1 MANAA
6 IMIEAWLREGDT
18 GQGAS
23 MTIGDIVVAVQPEGG
38 LPAPSLTRSVA
49 ST

>member
-18 GQGAS
+18 GHGDS
-23 MTIGDIVVAVQPEGG
+23 TTIGDIAVAVQPEGG
-38 LPAPSLTRSVA
+38 LPAPSQPRSVA
-49 ST
+49 SI